1 MKKSSRCKTP
11 AKLSS
16 SLHRQL
22 NAYALTASA
31 AGMGALALPRAAQAK
46 IIYTP
51 ADQSVPFI
59 ALDLNH
65 DGIADFAITASVLN
79 TTNGAGYAMQAYG
92 LVGPNGIV
100 QAHYGQ
106 PTYLAALHD
115 GARIGA
121 NAFIFGGPMARTNV
135 SNTNHQKHFFG
146 PWANHGQGVKNRYLG
161 FKFLIQGEVHYGW
174 ARLNVRPG
182 TAYGTLT
189 GYAYETIPNKAI
201 IAGKTHGTDDGSI
214 EQPDSAT
221 LGVPEPGS
229 LGRLAQGASSFQPW
243 RKESAGSL
251 H

>member
-1 MKKSSRCKTP
+1 MSQSEPIRSSSKATRRTPYAKKNNKNFDRLTFDSIGTIMSFLGGPMKKSSRCKTP

-31 AGMGALALPRAAQAK
+31 AGMGALVLPRAAQAK

-51 ADQSVPFI
+51 ADQSVPSI

-135 SNTNHQKHFFG
+135 SNTNHQKHFLARG
-146 PWANHGQGVKNRYLG
+146 PTTARESRTAIWAL
-161 FKFLIQGEVHYGW
+161 
-174 ARLNVRPG
+174 
-182 TAYGTLT
+182 
-189 GYAYETIPNKAI
+189 
-201 IAGKTHGTDDGSI
+201 
-214 EQPDSAT
+214 
-221 LGVPEPGS
+221 
-229 LGRLAQGASSFQPW
+229 SF
-243 RKESAGSL
+243 
-251 H
+251 